1 MKILLC
7 NDDGVDAHGLWA
19 LYQEISKIAET
30 LVVAPSTE
38 RSAVGHG
45 ISVYNNVTLRRHVRE
60 EMEWGYGLDGT
71 PADCV
76 KMALTTIMQDAPP
89 DLVIS
94 GINRGQN
101 TGTSILYS
109 GTVAAALE
117 ATMSGIPSI
126 AISQAVWATPSGIDQ
141 HGNPVPTHTSDVAA
155 ALARDEADYSAA
167 AQFAARLA
175 QQVLQNGLPPGV
187 LLNVNVPMLPPDQI
201 KGVTIS
207 KMGRSIFVDKFH
219 MVSDCEGATCYRNIG
234 DRLIQSPEG
243 DDWDDLVLRRGKISV
258 TPLHYDMT
266 HHGFL
271 HNLRTW
277 ALDATAETKVTRQV
291 STEVAETIGRAL
303 HAEMDDR

>member
-1 MKILLC
+1 MKVLLC
-7 NDDGVDAHGLWA
+7 NDDGVDAPGLWA

-45 ISVYNNVTLRRHVRE
+45 ISVYNDVTLKRHIRE

-76 KMALTTIMQDAPP
+76 KMALSTIMKDAPP

-117 ATMSGIPSI
+117 ATMSGLPSI
-126 AISQAVWATPSGIDQ
+126 AISQALWVANPDPDAPGRPAATHSSDIVKAMARSG
-141 HGNPVPTHTSDVAA
+141 
-155 ALARDEADYSAA
+155 ADYSAA
-167 AQFAARLA
+167 ARFAARLA
-175 QQVLQNGLPPGV
+175 RQVIDNGLPPGV
-187 LLNVNVPMLPPDQI
+187 LLNVNVPMLSEEDI
-201 KGVTIS
+201 KGVAIS
-207 KMGRSIFVDKFH
+207 KMGRSIFVDQFQV
-219 MVSDCEGATCYRNIG
+219 VSECEGSTCYRNIG
-234 DRLIQSPEG
+234 DRLIQSPDG
-243 DDWDDLVLRRGKISV
+243 DEWDDLVLHQGKISI

-266 HHGFL
+266 SHDFL
-271 HNLRTW
+271 QQLRTW
-277 ALDATAETKVTRQV
+277 ALEEEKETREA
-291 STEVAETIGRAL
+291 STEVAETIGVGLRAEV
-303 HAEMDDR
+303 HE